1 MNLSSVDVA
10 VFHGVDAG
18 GIDATVSEDI
28 GESYYIFLD
37 RVIGAGEEVAEVVR
51 KDLLFGDA
59 CFSADLF
66 HVRPY
71 I

>member
-1 MNLSSVDVA
+1 MNLSSVDIA
-10 VFHGVDAG
+10 VFHCVDAG
-18 GIDATVSEDI
+18 GIDAAVAEDI
-28 GESYYIFLD
+28 GESYYILLD

-51 KDLLFGDA
+51 KDLLFGDS
-59 CFSADLF
+59 CFSTELL

>member
-1 MNLSSVDVA
+1 MDLSSVDIA

-18 GIDATVSEDI
+18 CVDTAVTEDI
-28 GESYYIFLD
+28 GESYYILLD
-37 RVIGAGEEVAEVVR
+37 SVIGAGEEVTEVVR
-51 KDLLFGDA
+51 KDLLFGDS
-59 CFSADLF
+59 CFAAEFF